1 MLRSFVCSFVR
12 SFIHLFVF
20 PLPAITTLL
29 ENDAQDRAFLEIKVN
44 DLLAL
49 NLSAAPGWDRVYY
62 LAEGDSQ
69 QDLSVFLNKVSPAM
83 LARVF
88 MYEFGPDWLNW
99 GQDYPTLINSTLH
112 PKGLRALAATT
123 KVLPSVQSQEDMFN
137 KYGIDVVYTYDAK
150 NAVEARTAVN
160 TARGVTPPN

>member
-1 MLRSFVCSFVR
+1 VWGACA
-12 SFIHLFVF
+12 
-20 PLPAITTLL
+20 AISTLL
-29 ENDAQDRAFLEIKVN
+29 ENNAQDRAFLEIKVN

-69 QDLSVFLNKVSPAM
+69 PDLSTLLNKASPAL

-88 MYEFGPDWLNW
+88 MYEFGPDWLTW
-99 GQDYPTLINSTLH
+99 QQDYPTIISTTLH
-112 PKGLRALAATT
+112 PRGIRALAATT
-123 KVLPSVQSQEDMFN
+123 KVLPSVQSQEDMFQ
-137 KYGIDVVYTYDAK
+137 KYAIDVVYTYDAT

-160 TARGVTPPN
+160 QARGITPPN